1 MMRAAG
7 AEVRNWVHRALSAMA
22 IVTTIAIATLPA
34 HAAER
39 TILLYGDSLLA
50 GYGLPAA
57 EGFAAQ
63 LQAAMDRAGLDATL
77 VNASV
82 SGDTTADGLARLDWS
97 LAEAPDAVILG
108 LGANDMLQGLP
119 PPAAASNLAAILQKL
134 DDMQVPVLLLGM
146 MADRGLGADYVA
158 AFDGLYPA
166 LASAHGAILYPFF
179 LDGVALDPALN
190 QADMRHPNAAGV
202 AHIVEKLLPFVEQLL
217 QRPG

>member
-1 MMRAAG
+1 MMRAVG
-7 AEVRNWVHRALSAMA
+7 AEVRNWVLRALSAMA

-108 LGANDMLQGLP
+108 LGANDMLQGLQIGR
-119 PPAAASNLAAILQKL
+119 ASCRA
-134 DDMQVPVLLLGM
+134 
-146 MADRGLGADYVA
+146 GA
-158 AFDGLYPA
+158 
-166 LASAHGAILYPFF
+166 
-179 LDGVALDPALN
+179 
-190 QADMRHPNAAGV
+190 
-202 AHIVEKLLPFVEQLL
+202 
-217 QRPG
+217 

>member
-34 HAAER
+34 HAAGR

-134 DDMQVPVLLLGM
+134 ADMQVPVLLLGM

-158 AFDGLYPA
+158 AFDGVYPA

-217 QRPG
+217 QRLD